1 MKPEVEAEIES
12 RRQWFWVWTLG
23 LTVGLFLAI
32 AIHFLQSQGFT
43 DALFIAILL
52 LVASGLWLFI
62 VTLRLQRALLTWTVF
77 ILAITAVC
85 LTVIIGF
92 INNVLLS

>member
-12 RRQWFWVWTLG
+12 RRQWFWVWTAG
-23 LTVGLFLAI
+23 LTSGLFLAI
-32 AIHFLQSQGFT
+32 AIQFLESRGFT

-52 LVASGLWLFI
+52 LVASGFWLF
-62 VTLRLQRALLTWTVF
+62 VATLRLQRALLTWTAF
-77 ILAITAVC
+77 IAATTAVC
-85 LTVIIGF
+85 LTVAIGF